1 MIVMDEFE
9 LELEQLLKKHS
20 VAIVCRSGSNQDDNS
35 VVIGFQNMANG
46 LKNKWTDRH
55 NITSFDLD
63 SN

>member
-1 MIVMDEFE
+1 MIVMDEFKRE
-9 LELEQLLKKHS
+9 LELLLKKHS
-20 VAIVCRSGSNQDDNS
+20 VAIVCRSDSNQDDHS

-55 NITSFDLD
+55 HITSFDLD